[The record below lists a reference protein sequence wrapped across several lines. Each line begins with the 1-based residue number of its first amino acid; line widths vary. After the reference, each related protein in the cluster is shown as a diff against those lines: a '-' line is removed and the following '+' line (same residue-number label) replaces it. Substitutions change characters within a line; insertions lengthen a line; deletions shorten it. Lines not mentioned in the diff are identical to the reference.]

1 MNDECAF
8 LLEGFDRPP
17 VIMMPYNPP
26 YYLELME
33 KCGLTKAKDLYAFF
47 MDRDHET
54 MEKVQAV
61 VDKVRQATSFQ
72 MRTANLK
79 KFKRKPGK

>member
-1 MNDECAF
+1 MCF

-54 MEKVQAV
+54 MEKY
-61 VDKVRQATSFQ
+61 RQWLIRSDRQLHF
-72 MRTANLK
+72 R
-79 KFKRKPGK
+79 

>member
-1 MNDECAF
+1 MCFFAWKV
-8 LLEGFDRPP
+8 LIARRSS
-17 VIMMPYNPP
+17 MMPYNPP

-54 MEKVQAV
+54 MEKY
-61 VDKVRQATSFQ
+61 RQWLIRSDRQLHF
-72 MRTANLK
+72 R
-79 KFKRKPGK
+79 